1 MNAGAG
7 MEDEY
12 AAALADIIRTVPPV
26 EIVGEAGDVVLWHQR
41 SESPFER
48 ASTSHEATAQPLLT
62 VWRGRRGMCWCC
74 AVVHSGG
81 VNRTADR
88 PAALGGPAIRVVVA
102 CDFQKDGLTLIEG
115 PQTKPGPNHWWWV
128 HARQFEEDR
137 FLDADHMWEDWGI

>member
-1 MNAGAG
+1 M
-7 MEDEY
+7 
-12 AAALADIIRTVPPV
+12 
-26 EIVGEAGDVVLWHQR
+26 
-41 SESPFER
+41 S
-48 ASTSHEATAQPLLT
+48 
-62 VWRGRRGMCWCC
+62 WCC

-115 PQTKPGPNHWWWV
+115 PTTKPGPNHWWWV

>member
-1 MNAGAG
+1 M
-7 MEDEY
+7 
-12 AAALADIIRTVPPV
+12 
-26 EIVGEAGDVVLWHQR
+26 
-41 SESPFER
+41 
-48 ASTSHEATAQPLLT
+48 
-62 VWRGRRGMCWCC
+62 
-74 AVVHSGG
+74 VHSGG

-115 PQTKPGPNHWWWV
+115 PTTKPGPNHWWWV

>member
-1 MNAGAG
+1 MSSSG
-7 MEDEY
+7 
-12 AAALADIIRTVPPV
+12 
-26 EIVGEAGDVVLWHQR
+26 
-41 SESPFER
+41 
-48 ASTSHEATAQPLLT
+48 TSAVSRHLSVQAPTHEATAQPLLI
-62 VWRGRRGMCWCC
+62 VRRGMCWCC

-137 FLDADHMWEDWGI
+137 FLDAEHMWEDWGI